1 MASNFKIL
9 IHRKN
14 RKVNLKLVGDFDG
27 TAACE
32 LLNVLK
38 DKGPEATKVVVDASR
53 LKEVYPF
60 GVDTFQNNLHH
71 LKDLPMRLVFV
82 GENAAAIEPQRDR
95 FF

>member
-14 RKVNLKLVGDFDG
+14 RKLDLKLVGDFDG
-27 TAACE
+27 TSVCE

-38 DKGPEATKVVVDASR
+38 ENGPQAVKVVVDASR

-60 GVDTFQNNLHH
+60 GVDTFQKNLHH
-71 LKDLPMRLVFV
+71 LKDLPMRLVFT
-82 GENAAAIEPQRDR
+82 GDNAAAIQPEGNK